1 MSPLVLGALV
11 VLLIL
16 CALAWLPAL
25 RTPLAWASALGL
37 IAVLVVPYVAGAALP
52 ADPQLAPWGVV
63 VCVVVAAIGG
73 GPVASAVLS
82 AVKKTADADARRELA
97 EEYSS
102 AELAA
107 MAADARSQSVSS
119 PAPQLRG
126 GKWIGVLERL
136 AVAGTLVAG
145 YPAGVAVVLA
155 VKALGRYPELQAG
168 NAERFIIG
176 TFVSLLWALGAVGVP
191 LIGAA

>member
-1 MSPLVLGALV
+1 MNPVVLGCAIALLV
-11 VLLIL
+11 ASAAAWWRPLRRLAWAA
-16 CALAWLPAL
+16 ALGLPLTLALAFLGRAWLPNDPAL
-25 RTPLAWASALGL
+25 E
-37 IAVLVVPYVAGAALP
+37 
-52 ADPQLAPWGVV
+52 PWGVV
-63 VCVVVAAIGG
+63 VCLALATAGG

-82 AVKKTADADARRELA
+82 AVKRSADADARRELA

-107 MAADARSQSVSS
+107 MAADAQAAPP

-126 GKWIGVLERL
+126 GKWIGLLERL
-136 AVAGTLVAG
+136 SIGATLVAG

-176 TFVSLLWALGAVGVP
+176 TFVSLLWALGATGIPIV
-191 LIGAA
+191 A